1 MSNSRF
7 IVVDSDPVAANEL
20 CRALSEFG
28 YAFPVARIDEIGT
41 RGIGDFSIFVSDR
54 DGQLN
59 DVIEYVRERG
69 IFYPILP
76 YSSDP
81 SPQRVVETIRCGALS
96 YVTWPCSNAWLAS
109 ILCAHE
115 ESCKIL
121 FRENAT
127 REMAFKLLKTLT
139 RRETDVLGEMATGA
153 PSKEISEKLGISYR
167 TVEVHRSSILS
178 KLKVRNAVG
187 AVRLALEMKL
197 PTVPA
202 SYR

>member
-1 MSNSRF
+1 
-7 IVVDSDPVAANEL
+7 
-20 CRALSEFG
+20 
-28 YAFPVARIDEIGT
+28 
-41 RGIGDFSIFVSDR
+41 
-54 DGQLN
+54 
-59 DVIEYVRERG
+59 
-69 IFYPILP
+69 
-76 YSSDP
+76 
-81 SPQRVVETIRCGALS
+81 
-96 YVTWPCSNAWLAS
+96 
-109 ILCAHE
+109 
-115 ESCKIL
+115 
-121 FRENAT
+121 
-127 REMAFKLLKTLT
+127 MAFKLLKTLT